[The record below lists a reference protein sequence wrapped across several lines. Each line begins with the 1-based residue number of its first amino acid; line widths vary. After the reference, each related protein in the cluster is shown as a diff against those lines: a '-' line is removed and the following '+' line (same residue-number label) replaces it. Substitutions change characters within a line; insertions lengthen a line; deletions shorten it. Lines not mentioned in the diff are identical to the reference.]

1 MMKKYLFYIMAAV
14 IASGLTACSSNDD
27 LDLESSAEQT
37 FTSPYATIRASFGE
51 EDATT
56 RVAMDGLSLSWS
68 EGDAIGV
75 VYTNDANSEYKI
87 IKYNYSSGGEFV
99 VDDSQAS
106 DLETYSTPVELA
118 FYPYSSRAWY
128 QSGYGISA
136 GTISYY
142 DGDADA
148 NLDKIKIPL
157 ISNGAYDDGVYTF
170 TSACG
175 IFAVKVKNF
184 KADMGYTKA
193 SLYNN
198 TSGDHSGTWSS
209 NEWFGSTGYYR
220 YDFDLTKLEDGNP
233 TFYFPVI
240 AGKYYYDLTF
250 ALSDADGTKKTGFKL
265 SKVLVP
271 TANVKYAK
279 VIELNDDGTRKDD
292 AITLAKCELEV
303 SNTVSV
309 DLTNAASEETF
320 YIPESVRGGT
330 SVDITMSNVPSNKTI
345 YLKQED
351 GVEIAK
357 DVNLYYSEDFRSYLT
372 VDLPNSNI
380 LIDST
385 DGSLFLRPF
394 IVERAKTVT
403 LGGNQYFVQD
413 RGAYFKDVS
422 EVTVNSFLSDECTIE
437 GSVTGDV
444 TRTMKLTI
452 NNTTEGFNIT
462 GNITLTVVNNTSS
475 AVTFNSGDITAPAN
489 ATTVLH
495 IVDGKSVVED

>member
-1 MMKKYLFYIMAAV
+1 
-14 IASGLTACSSNDD
+14 
-27 LDLESSAEQT
+27 
-37 FTSPYATIRASFGE
+37 
-51 EDATT
+51 
-56 RVAMDGLSLSWS
+56 
-68 EGDAIGV
+68 
-75 VYTNDANSEYKI
+75 
-87 IKYNYSSGGEFV
+87 
-99 VDDSQAS
+99 
-106 DLETYSTPVELA
+106 
-118 FYPYSSRAWY
+118 
-128 QSGYGISA
+128 
-136 GTISYY
+136 
-142 DGDADA
+142 
-148 NLDKIKIPL
+148 
-157 ISNGAYDDGVYTF
+157 
-170 TSACG
+170 
-175 IFAVKVKNF
+175 
-184 KADMGYTKA
+184 
-193 SLYNN
+193 
-198 TSGDHSGTWSS
+198 
-209 NEWFGSTGYYR
+209 
-220 YDFDLTKLEDGNP
+220 
-233 TFYFPVI
+233 
-240 AGKYYYDLTF
+240 
-250 ALSDADGTKKTGFKL
+250 
-265 SKVLVP
+265 
-271 TANVKYAK
+271 
-279 VIELNDDGTRKDD
+279 
-292 AITLAKCELEV
+292 
-303 SNTVSV
+303 
-309 DLTNAASEETF
+309 
-320 YIPESVRGGT
+320 
-330 SVDITMSNVPSNKTI
+330 MSNVPSNKTI